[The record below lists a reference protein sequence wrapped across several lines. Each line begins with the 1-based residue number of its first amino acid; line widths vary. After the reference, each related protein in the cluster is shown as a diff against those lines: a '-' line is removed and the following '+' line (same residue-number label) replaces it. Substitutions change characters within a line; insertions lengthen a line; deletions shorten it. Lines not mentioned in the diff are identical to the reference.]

1 MLTPHST
8 KPVSIQQAIPHEGNI
23 LKSGL
28 FNGGMVGMR
37 RSATA
42 QQASEW
48 LSERLEAYGH
58 AYAHRQGT
66 GLPSCHDFEFAD
78 QIWLNLMFLYF
89 QSDTA
94 ILNQEIFNLGH
105 WNLHQGELELRDGFA
120 YFNGERVVMA
130 HFSGLPPKEKLEF
143 VSCHSK
149 LYNENQS
156 QPWAMMAKDYLKR
169 LESANTSSPS
179 IPYSYTNIQ
188 PSSANAEA
196 KQVLATL
203 TNRQRSLANRM
214 IHKFI
219 RIARSPAKITG
230 GLKLA
235 RWQLHRT
242 RQDAR
247 APKHTI
253 DQD

>member
-1 MLTPHST
+1 
-8 KPVSIQQAIPHEGNI
+8 
-23 LKSGL
+23 
-28 FNGGMVGMR
+28 
-37 RSATA
+37 
-42 QQASEW
+42 
-48 LSERLEAYGH
+48 
-58 AYAHRQGT
+58 
-66 GLPSCHDFEFAD
+66 
-78 QIWLNLMFLYF
+78 MFLYF